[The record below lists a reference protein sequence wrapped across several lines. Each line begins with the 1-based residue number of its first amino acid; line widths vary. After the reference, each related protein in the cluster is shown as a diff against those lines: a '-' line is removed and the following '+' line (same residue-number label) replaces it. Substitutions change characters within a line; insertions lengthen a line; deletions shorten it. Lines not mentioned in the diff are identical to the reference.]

1 MDIELCTVGGYSEI
15 GANMTAVRVGNEV
28 VIFDMGFHIPSII
41 RLQEEETSK
50 TDMTREEL
58 INAGAVPDDSVIK
71 KWKGKVK
78 AIVLGHCHLDH
89 IGAVPYL
96 AKRYNCPIYG
106 TDYTIEVLKVTTKDD
121 KVSIKQPLKILKPN
135 SKVNLSDNLTLE
147 FIHVTHST
155 PGTVFAVLHTPK
167 GKIVYGNDFKL
178 DNTPTLGKKPNYK
191 RLEEIGK
198 EGVLA
203 LIMDALYADLDVKTP
218 SEAVA
223 KTLVNDVLLHTNN
236 KGKLVIVTTFAS
248 QIARI
253 KEIIEAGK
261 KMKRKI
267 IILGRSMSKYII
279 AAENIG
285 LVKFTKDAELVRYGR
300 DVRRKLKEIQRD
312 PGKYL
317 IICTG
322 NQGEPRAILT
332 RIAFGDLPYKFQSGD
347 HVVYACKTIP
357 AAINIANREVQENKL
372 RQRGVRMFKDIH
384 ASGHLAREDH
394 RDLID
399 LLNPKYLLP
408 CQGDASRLMPLA
420 DLGVEMGYKLGINVF
435 VARDGQFIMLE

>member
-1 MDIELCTVGGYSEI
+1 MDIEICTVGGYSEI
-15 GANMTAVRVGNEV
+15 GANMTAVRVGDEV

-50 TDMTREEL
+50 TDLTREQL

-96 AKRYNCPIYG
+96 AERYKCPIYG
-106 TDYTIEVLKVTTKDD
+106 SAYTIEVLKVTTRDD
-121 KVSIKQPLKILKPN
+121 KVSIKQPLKVLNSN
-135 SKVNLSDNLTLE
+135 SKVKLSENLTLE
-147 FIHVTHST
+147 FVHVTHST
-155 PGTVFAVLHTPK
+155 PGTVFAILHTPK
-167 GKIVYGNDFKL
+167 GAIIYGNDFKL

-198 EGVLA
+198 KGVLA
-203 LIMDALYADLDVKTP
+203 LIVDALYSNLDIKTP
-218 SEAVA
+218 SESVA

-253 KEIIEAGK
+253 KEVIEAAK

-267 IILGRSMSKYII
+267 VVLGRSMNKYIT

-285 LVKFTKDAELVRYGR
+285 LVNFTKDVELVKYGR
-300 DVRRKLKEIQRD
+300 EVRSKLREIQKS
-312 PGKYL
+312 PGEYL
-317 IICTG
+317 VICTG

-332 RIAFGDLPYKFQSGD
+332 RMAFGDLPYKFQGGD

-408 CQGDASRLMPLA
+408 CQGDVTRLMPLA
-420 DLGVEMGYKLGINVF
+420 ELGVEMGYKLGETVF
-435 VARDGQFIMLE
+435 VSRDGHFIMLE